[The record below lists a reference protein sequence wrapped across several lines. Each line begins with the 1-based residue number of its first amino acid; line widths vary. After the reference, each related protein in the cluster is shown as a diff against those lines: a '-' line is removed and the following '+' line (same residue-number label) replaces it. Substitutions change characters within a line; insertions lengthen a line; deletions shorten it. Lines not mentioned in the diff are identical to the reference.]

1 MTNAYF
7 SPVKLPYLQTL
18 HCWRAAH
25 PSCVVEVEKGQS
37 LFDRSLQRGLQDEK
51 NTLRGRCEWRGKMSL
66 AKNLCGTCTQ
76 LHAPFSNTLAKELY
90 LSLKISTSAD
100 TKPGGRRLT
109 AIKTRRLTG
118 LGSFLEEASRIPSY
132 SSFFRSPFWYSSSMM
147 SFACNSCT
155 NRGKTACRAASST
168 SATFSLAAMLC
179 DQGSPLCVHSR
190 QTVALRWI
198 CVVGGS

>member
-1 MTNAYF
+1 
-7 SPVKLPYLQTL
+7 
-18 HCWRAAH
+18 
-25 PSCVVEVEKGQS
+25 
-37 LFDRSLQRGLQDEK
+37 
-51 NTLRGRCEWRGKMSL
+51 MSL
-66 AKNLCGTCTQ
+66 AKNLCGACTQ

-90 LSLKISTSAD
+90 FSRKISTSTD

-118 LGSFLEEASRIPSY
+118 LESFLEEASRIPSY

-168 SATFSLAAMLC
+168 SATFSPAAMLC

-190 QTVALRWI
+190 QTVALHWI
-198 CVVGGS
+198 CVVRGS